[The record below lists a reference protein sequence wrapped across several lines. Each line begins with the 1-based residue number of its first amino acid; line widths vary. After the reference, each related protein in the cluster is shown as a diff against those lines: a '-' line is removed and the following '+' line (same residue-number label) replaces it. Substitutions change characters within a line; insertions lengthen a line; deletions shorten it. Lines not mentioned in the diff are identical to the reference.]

1 MSILITIPFYPSEQE
16 QELYECVQKLLEREG
31 SYALPKRHQHL
42 TGLILRKLLSSST
55 KAVLNNLQILKN
67 RLERLKLEGIAEDD
81 MDISLLKWGL
91 QKSHHLPVGWLS
103 PQEEVRQVT
112 IYEQKAGVGVI
123 ATPIHITHSALQL
136 FLLFNDGAISLLSVH
151 SIFIRLSSLV
161 PVED

>member
-1 MSILITIPFYPSEQE
+1 MRFRQKSMSWNHSLSKSNILALIPN
-16 QELYECVQKLLEREG
+16 QKSCFLDWD
-31 SYALPKRHQHL
+31 K
-42 TGLILRKLLSSST
+42 
-55 KAVLNNLQILKN
+55 VLH
-67 RLERLKLEGIAEDD
+67 
-81 MDISLLKWGL
+81 SLLKWGL

-151 SIFIRLSSLV
+151 SIFIRSPSLV